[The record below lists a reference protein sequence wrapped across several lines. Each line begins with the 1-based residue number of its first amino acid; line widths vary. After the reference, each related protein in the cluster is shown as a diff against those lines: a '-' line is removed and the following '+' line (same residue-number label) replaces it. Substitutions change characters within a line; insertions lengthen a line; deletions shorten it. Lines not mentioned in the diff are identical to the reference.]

1 MADIFL
7 PDPYAMTA
15 TPQPTRSPSTQR
27 VSWEVNQHIAVV
39 YLNRP
44 DKLNGLDRPM
54 FQQLIQCAQ
63 DIRRDR
69 SIRVVVLAAR
79 GDSFCAGLD
88 FSAVSKDPWMIPRLL
103 LKWPWSKTNLA
114 QQIAMCWRDLPV
126 PVIAVVHGNCFGGGL
141 QLALAAD
148 FRFAAVQ
155 TRFSIMEMKWGLI
168 PDMSILTSLTNL
180 TRQDIAKEL
189 TMTGR
194 VFSAG
199 EAHNY
204 GLVTQVSPAP
214 LQEAMV
220 LAERL
225 AQQSPDAVAAT
236 KRLFNQGWKRGEWS
250 ALRLER
256 WLQYR
261 LLGRRNQ
268 QIAMKNGLDNSAKKP
283 RPFGPRC
290 R

>member
-1 MADIFL
+1 MALFL
-7 PDPYAMTA
+7 PELHAMTSS
-15 TPQPTRSPSTQR
+15 SPSTSSPSAPR
-27 VSWEVNQHIAVV
+27 VTWEVSQHIAVV

-54 FQQLIQCAQ
+54 FQQLIQCAR

-69 SIRVVVLAAR
+69 SIRVVILAAR

-88 FSAVSKDPWMIPRLL
+88 FSAVSKDRWMIPNLL

-141 QLALAAD
+141 QMALAAD
-148 FRFAAVQ
+148 FRFADVQ

-194 VFSAG
+194 VFDAA
-199 EAHNY
+199 EAQSY
-204 GLVTQVSPAP
+204 GLVTQVSETPMDA
-214 LQEAMV
+214 AMA
-220 LAERL
+220 LAQKL
-225 AQQSPDAVAAT
+225 AQQSPDAIVAT

-256 WLQYR
+256 WLQYG
-261 LLGRRNQ
+261 LLGRKNQ
-268 QIAMKNGLDNSAKKP
+268 QIAMKNGLNKGSKEP
-283 RPFGPRC
+283 RPFEPR